1 MTDFKHPCF
10 SWITSFVEGHSTWQT
25 QVFKS
30 FGNYYSDFLKE
41 RTEVSL
47 KGLVPST
54 LGTGTP
60 FKIEI
65 LSDRKS
71 GRNHTTG
78 LYKEVVLSL
87 TIFLAFG
94 DLNLQPFTD
103 RLTAPP
109 YVLSCRQKR
118 EANAGLLSVIPK
130 HSSFSC
136 VFWAR

>member
-10 SWITSFVEGHSTWQT
+10 SWITSFVEGHSTWQA

-47 KGLVPST
+47 KGLVPVP
-54 LGTGTP
+54 GW
-60 FKIEI
+60 
-65 LSDRKS
+65 
-71 GRNHTTG
+71 NHTTG

-94 DLNLQPFTD
+94 DLNLQPFAD
-103 RLTAPP
+103 RLAAPP

-136 VFWAR
+136 FFWAR